1 LDYQTAR
8 FGKGSSTRSK
18 PQANF
23 EETYD
28 LDAPPSVVQER
39 LRAAIDGVPTGSS
52 LVPGGF
58 HGRRFVG
65 HIRAGGFEIWVRGPS
80 YNSLAPRAFGRIEPT
95 STGTRVVV
103 RIHVPRITN
112 VVLALLLAFA
122 GVGCIP
128 VLTSVGYPAP
138 IAALIGFVLLG
149 LSLLVLRIR
158 GRDPGF
164 PRSESNDLRQFL
176 HDLLTL
182 PT

>member
-1 LDYQTAR
+1 
-8 FGKGSSTRSK
+8 
-18 PQANF
+18 
-23 EETYD
+23 
-28 LDAPPSVVQER
+28 
-39 LRAAIDGVPTGSS
+39 
-52 LVPGGF
+52 
-58 HGRRFVG
+58 
-65 HIRAGGFEIWVRGPS
+65 
-80 YNSLAPRAFGRIEPT
+80 
-95 STGTRVVV
+95 
-103 RIHVPRITN
+103 
-112 VVLALLLAFA
+112 LALLLAFA